1 MRKGREL
8 LSLPVVENLTG
19 EQLGEVKELIYDSRE
34 CNLIGF
40 IVADGGWLR
49 GAQVVLLP
57 QVREITG
64 TAVVVKD
71 RSCIRDVSEIKELLA
86 AGCDVKGYTLVTA
99 DGREMGIIRDLVI
112 SPDNGKI
119 QGYELSDGVIDDLLN
134 GRTTVNVSGRV
145 EIVDEQVIVTDTK
158 GEGDQ

>member
-64 TAVVVKD
+64 TAVVVED